1 MLVAFMKYEVY
12 MAHLR
17 KGTLRPH
24 YYYYFLA
31 SRCSD
36 LIKVHVCV
44 CSM

>member
-1 MLVAFMKYEVY
+1 MLVVFKLEYEVY

-24 YYYYFLA
+24 FYYYFLA

-44 CSM
+44 